1 MMKAATPI
9 LIALGLVSTVASATP
24 TIEQMR
30 GNRRVLIVTAPAAS
44 DARLVE
50 QHRILTDWKQGA
62 DERDVSVAE
71 VIGEQVHGASDNATT
86 LRRSRHFPTNSFAV
100 VLIGKDGHEAVRSTK
115 PLTGKALSDRIDA
128 MPMRRAGQR

>member
-1 MMKAATPI
+1 MRTATPI
-9 LIALGLVSTVASATP
+9 LVALSLLSTAAVATP
-24 TIEQMR
+24 MIDQMR
-30 GNRRVLIVTAPAAS
+30 GNRRVLIVTTPAAS
-44 DARLVE
+44 DVRLVE
-50 QHRILTDWKQGA
+50 QRRILTDWKQGA
-62 DERDVSVAE
+62 DERDVSVVE

-86 LRRSRHFPTNSFAV
+86 LRRSRHLPTNSFAV